1 MRPTVSAYS
10 MDGKLVTGIGLLVVP
25 AALLAATVAWFSS
38 NPISIFVLLAVM
50 LVGSMYLLT
59 YREAFG

>member
-1 MRPTVSAYS
+1 MRPTASPFP

-25 AALLAATVAWFSS
+25 AVLLGATVAWFSS
-38 NPISIFVLLAVM
+38 NPIAIFALISVM